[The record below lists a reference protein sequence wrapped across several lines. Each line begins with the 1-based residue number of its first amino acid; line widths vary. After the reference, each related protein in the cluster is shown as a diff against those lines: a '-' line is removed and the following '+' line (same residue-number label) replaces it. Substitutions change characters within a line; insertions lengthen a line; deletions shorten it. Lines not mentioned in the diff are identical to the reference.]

1 MCIIASTPDTEV
13 RESDLT
19 GRIHVEGQQ
28 GETHWRTEEWIG
40 QTDICKS
47 QPNISGD
54 SISCGVSS
62 PKENACRC
70 FLELLIRNYFEYL
83 Q

>member
-13 RESDLT
+13 QESDLT

-28 GETHWRTEEWIG
+28 GETHRRTEEWIG

-54 SISCGVSS
+54 SISCGVSNTW
-62 PKENACRC
+62 NAQGEC
-70 FLELLIRNYFEYL
+70 LSMLLGITYS
-83 Q
+83 

>member
-47 QPNISGD
+47 QPNISGN
-54 SISCGVSS
+54 SISCGVSYTWNVQGERLS
-62 PKENACRC
+62 M
-70 FLELLIRNYFEYL
+70 LLGITYS
-83 Q
+83 